1 MKLKDGEKMKKIC
14 LVLCV
19 CFLMVGCGKY
29 TVKDAEKDLEKKI
42 NKLEGYNLTGE
53 MEIINNDDVYKYD
66 VDVSYSKTDKFRVSL
81 KNKTNNHEQIILKN
95 SDGVYVLTPTLNK
108 SFKFQSD
115 WPYNNSQ
122 VYLLQT
128 LLSDIQND
136 SDKEFKETSDNYI
149 FTTKVNYPNNS
160 DLVKQ
165 KIYFDKKLSPTKVE
179 VLNEDDDALIKMTFK
194 KVDFK
199 AEFKDKY
206 FSLDENM
213 KVSKT
218 EETTNTVS
226 KIDEEIYP
234 MYIPENTKLADKEVV
249 DLDDGQRI
257 IMTFEGDNPFMLVQ
271 QTSSISDDLAIV
283 SVMGEPYQMATSV
296 AAVSDNMVS
305 WISNGIEYYVVADNM
320 SESELLSVAN
330 SISVLPVSK

>member
-1 MKLKDGEKMKKIC
+1 MKKIC
-14 LVLCV
+14 LFLCV
-19 CFLMVGCGKY
+19 CFLISGCGKY
-29 TVKDAEKDLEKKI
+29 TVKDAEKDLENKI
-42 NKLEGYNLTGE
+42 NKLNGYNLTGE

-66 VDVSYSKTDKFRVSL
+66 VDVSYSKSDKFRVSL

-95 SDGVYVLTPTLNK
+95 TEGVYVLTPTLNK

-136 SDKEFKETSDNYI
+136 SEKEFKETSDNYI
-149 FTTKVNYPNNS
+149 FTTGVNYPNNS
-160 DLVKQ
+160 NLVKQ
-165 KIYFDKKLSPTKVE
+165 KIYFDKKLNPTKVE
-179 VLNEDDDALIKMTFK
+179 VLNDNEDVLINMTFK
-194 KVDFK
+194 KVDLK
-199 AEFKDKY
+199 AEFKDNY
-206 FSLDENM
+206 FSLDNNM

-218 EETTNTVS
+218 DESVDMVS
-226 KIDEEIYP
+226 KIEEDVYP
-234 MYIPENTKLADKEVV
+234 MYIPENTKLTDKEVV
-249 DLDDGQRI
+249 ELDGGERV

-271 QTSSISDDLAIV
+271 QTASVSDDLAIV
-283 SVMGEPYQMATSV
+283 SVMGDPYQMATSV

-320 SESELLSVAN
+320 SENELLSVAN

>member
-1 MKLKDGEKMKKIC
+1 MS
-14 LVLCV
+14 V
-19 CFLMVGCGKY
+19 
-29 TVKDAEKDLEKKI
+29 
-42 NKLEGYNLTGE
+42 
-53 MEIINNDDVYKYD
+53 
-66 VDVSYSKTDKFRVSL
+66 R
-81 KNKTNNHEQIILKN
+81 
-95 SDGVYVLTPTLNK
+95 VLTPTLNK

-136 SDKEFKETSDNYI
+136 SDKEFKETKDNYI
-149 FTTKVNYPNNS
+149 FTTAVNYPNNS

-165 KIYFDKKLSPTKVE
+165 KIYFDKKLNPVKVE
-179 VLNEDDDALIKMTFK
+179 VLNENDDVLIKMTFK
-194 KVDFK
+194 KVDLK

-206 FSLDENM
+206 FSLDDNM
-213 KVSKT
+213 KVS
-218 EETTNTVS
+218 ETDNEVDVVS
-226 KIDEEIYP
+226 KIEDEIYP

-249 DLDDGQRI
+249 ELDDGERV

-271 QTSSISDDLAIV
+271 QTATVSDDLAIV

-296 AAVSDNMVS
+296 ASVSDNMVS

-320 SESELLSVAN
+320 SESELLSVA
-330 SISVLPVSK
+330 SSVSVLPVSK

>member
-1 MKLKDGEKMKKIC
+1 MVKKMKKIIFI
-14 LVLCV
+14 LCI
-19 CFLMVGCGKY
+19 CFLMAGCGKY

-42 NKLEGYNLTGE
+42 NNLDSYNLTGK

-66 VDVSYSKTDKFRVSL
+66 VDVSYSKSDKFRVSL

-136 SDKEFKETSDNYI
+136 SKKEFKETTQNYI
-149 FTTKVNYPNNS
+149 FTTDVNYPNNS

-165 KIYFDKKLSPTKVE
+165 KIYFDKKLNPDKVE
-179 VLNEDDDALIKMTFK
+179 VLNEDDDVLIKMTFD
-194 KVDFK
+194 KVDLK
-199 AEFKDKY
+199 AKFKDKY
-206 FSLDENM
+206 FSLDDNM
-213 KVSKT
+213 KTATTVD
-218 EETTNTVS
+218 ETKTVS

-234 MYIPENTKLADKEVV
+234 MYIPKNTKLTDKETVN
-249 DLDDGQRI
+249 LDNGQRV
-257 IMTFEGDNPFMLVQ
+257 IMTFEGDNPFMLVE
-271 QTSSISDDLAIV
+271 QTASVSDELAIV
-283 SVMGEPYQMATSV
+283 SVYGDPYQMAMGV

-305 WISNGIEYYVVADNM
+305 WVSNGIEYYVVADNM
-320 SESELLSVAN
+320 SESELMNVAN
-330 SISVLPVSK
+330 SVSVLPVSK

>member
-19 CFLMVGCGKY
+19 CFLLVGCGKY

-42 NKLEGYNLTGE
+42 NKLDGYNLTGE

-66 VDVSYSKTDKFRVSL
+66 VDVSYSKSDKFRVSL

-128 LLSDIQND
+128 LLSDIQSD

-165 KIYFDKKLSPTKVE
+165 KIYFDKKLNPTKVE
-179 VLNEDDDALIKMTFK
+179 VLNDDDDALIKMTFK
-194 KVDFK
+194 KVDLK

-218 EETTNTVS
+218 EGTTETVS

-249 DLDDGQRI
+249 DLDNGQRV
-257 IMTFEGDNPFMLVQ
+257 IMTFEGDNPFMLVE
-271 QTSSISDDLAIV
+271 QTVSVSDDLSIV
-283 SVMGEPYQMATSV
+283 SVMGEPYQMAASV

-305 WISNGIEYYVVADNM
+305 WISNGVEYYVVADNM

-330 SISVLPVSK
+330 SVSVLPVSK

>member
-1 MKLKDGEKMKKIC
+1 MKKIC
-14 LVLCV
+14 LFLCV
-19 CFLMVGCGKY
+19 CFLISGCGKY
-29 TVKDAEKDLEKKI
+29 TVKDAEKDLENKI
-42 NKLEGYNLTGE
+42 NKLNGYNLTGE

-66 VDVSYSKTDKFRVSL
+66 VDVSYSKSDKFRVSL

-95 SDGVYVLTPTLNK
+95 TEGVYVLTPTLNK

-136 SDKEFKETSDNYI
+136 SEKEFKETSDNYI
-149 FTTKVNYPNNS
+149 FTTGVNYPNNS

-165 KIYFDKKLSPTKVE
+165 KIYFDKKLNPTKVE
-179 VLNEDDDALIKMTFK
+179 VLNDNEDVLINMTFK
-194 KVDFK
+194 KVDLK
-199 AEFKDKY
+199 AEFKDNY
-206 FSLDENM
+206 FSLDNNM

-218 EETTNTVS
+218 DESVDTVS
-226 KIDEEIYP
+226 KIEEDVYP
-234 MYIPENTKLADKEVV
+234 MYIPENTKLTDKEVV
-249 DLDDGQRI
+249 ELDGGERV

-271 QTSSISDDLAIV
+271 QTASVSDDLAIV
-283 SVMGEPYQMATSV
+283 SVMGDPYQMATSV

-320 SESELLSVAN
+320 SENELLSVAN

>member
-14 LVLCV
+14 LILCV

-29 TVKDAEKDLEKKI
+29 TVNDAEKDLEKKI
-42 NKLEGYNLTGE
+42 NKLDGYNLTGE
-53 MEIINNDDVYKYD
+53 MEIINNDDVYTYD
-66 VDVSYSKTDKFRVSL
+66 VDASYSKTDKFRVSL

-136 SDKEFKETSDNYI
+136 SDKEFKETKDNYI
-149 FTTKVNYPNNS
+149 FTTSVNYPNNS
-160 DLVKQ
+160 DLVRQ
-165 KIYFDKKLSPTKVE
+165 KIYFDKKLNPTKVE
-179 VLNEDDDALIKMTFK
+179 VLNEEDEVLIKMTFK
-194 KVDFK
+194 KVDFN

-213 KVSKT
+213 SVAKT
-218 EETTNTVS
+218 EEGTETVS
-226 KIDEEIYP
+226 EIDEEIYP
-234 MYIPENTKLADKEVV
+234 MYIPENTSLADKETVS
-249 DLDDGQRI
+249 LDNGERV
-257 IMTFEGDNPFMLVQ
+257 IMTFEGDSPFMLVE
-271 QTSSISDDLAIV
+271 QTASVSDELAIV
-283 SVMGEPYQMATSV
+283 SVYGEPYQMATSV

-320 SESELLSVAN
+320 SESELLNVAN

>member
-1 MKLKDGEKMKKIC
+1 MKKIC

-19 CFLMVGCGKY
+19 CFLLVGCGKY

-42 NKLEGYNLTGE
+42 NKLDGYNLTGE

-66 VDVSYSKTDKFRVSL
+66 VDVSYSKSDKFRVSL

-128 LLSDIQND
+128 LLSDIQSD

-165 KIYFDKKLSPTKVE
+165 KIYFDKKLNPTKVE
-179 VLNEDDDALIKMTFK
+179 VLNDDDDALIKMTFK
-194 KVDFK
+194 KVDLK

-218 EETTNTVS
+218 EGTTETVS

-249 DLDDGQRI
+249 DLDNGQRV
-257 IMTFEGDNPFMLVQ
+257 IMTFEGDNPFMLVE
-271 QTSSISDDLAIV
+271 QTVSVSDDLSIV
-283 SVMGEPYQMATSV
+283 SVMGEPYQMAASV

-305 WISNGIEYYVVADNM
+305 WISNGVEYYVVADNM

-330 SISVLPVSK
+330 SVSVLPVSK

>member
-1 MKLKDGEKMKKIC
+1 MKKIC
-14 LVLCV
+14 LFLCV
-19 CFLMVGCGKY
+19 CFLISGCGKY
-29 TVKDAEKDLEKKI
+29 TVKDAEKDLENKI
-42 NKLEGYNLTGE
+42 NKLNGYNLTGE

-66 VDVSYSKTDKFRVSL
+66 VDVSYSKSDKFRVSL

-95 SDGVYVLTPTLNK
+95 TEGVYVLTPTLNK

-136 SDKEFKETSDNYI
+136 SEKEFKETSDNYI
-149 FTTKVNYPNNS
+149 FTTGVNYPNNS
-160 DLVKQ
+160 NLVKQ
-165 KIYFDKKLSPTKVE
+165 KIYFDKKLNPTKVE
-179 VLNEDDDALIKMTFK
+179 VLNDNEDVLINMTFK
-194 KVDFK
+194 KVDLK
-199 AEFKDKY
+199 AEFKDNY
-206 FSLDENM
+206 FSLDNNM

-218 EETTNTVS
+218 DESVDTVS
-226 KIDEEIYP
+226 KIEEDVYP
-234 MYIPENTKLADKEVV
+234 MYIPENTKLTDKEVV
-249 DLDDGQRI
+249 ELDGGERV

-271 QTSSISDDLAIV
+271 QTASVSDDLAIV
-283 SVMGEPYQMATSV
+283 SVMGDPYQMATSV

-320 SESELLSVAN
+320 NENELLSVAN

>member
-1 MKLKDGEKMKKIC
+1 MMKKIC
-14 LVLCV
+14 LILCV

-42 NKLEGYNLTGE
+42 NKLNGYNLTGE

-95 SDGVYVLTPTLNK
+95 NDGVYVLTPTLNK

-136 SDKEFKETSDNYI
+136 SDKEFKETGDNYI
-149 FTTKVNYPNNS
+149 FTTGVNYPNNS

-165 KIYFDKKLSPTKVE
+165 KIYFDKKLNPVKVE
-179 VLNEDDDALIKMTFK
+179 VLNENNDVLIKMTFK
-194 KVDFK
+194 KVDLK

-206 FSLDENM
+206 FSLDDNM
-213 KVSKT
+213 KVS
-218 EETTNTVS
+218 ETDNEVGTVS
-226 KIDEEIYP
+226 KIEDEIYP
-234 MYIPENTKLADKEVV
+234 MYIPENTKLTDKEVV
-249 DLDDGQRI
+249 ELDDGERV

-271 QTSSISDDLAIV
+271 QTASVSDDLAIV

-330 SISVLPVSK
+330 SVSVLPVSK

>member
-1 MKLKDGEKMKKIC
+1 
-14 LVLCV
+14 
-19 CFLMVGCGKY
+19 MVGCGKY
-29 TVKDAEKDLEKKI
+29 TVKDAQGDLEKKI
-42 NKLEGYNLTGE
+42 NKTDSYNLTGE

-136 SDKEFKETSDNYI
+136 ENKEFKETGQNYI
-149 FTTKVNYPNNS
+149 FTTSVNYPNNS

-165 KIYFDKKLSPTKVE
+165 KIYFDKKLNPTKVE
-179 VLNEDDDALIKMTFK
+179 VMNEDDDVLIKMTFK
-194 KVDFK
+194 KVDFDAK
-199 AEFKDKY
+199 FKDKY
-206 FSLDENM
+206 FSLDNNM
-213 KVSKT
+213 QTAKV
-218 EETTNTVS
+218 EEEVNTVS

-234 MYIPENTKLADKEVV
+234 MYIPENTKLSDKETVN
-249 DLDDGQRI
+249 LDDGQRI

-271 QTSSISDDLAIV
+271 QTASVSDDASIV
-283 SVMGEPYQMATSV
+283 SVLGDPVQLATGV

-305 WISNGIEYYVVADNM
+305 WIDNGIEYYVVADNM
-320 SESELLSVAN
+320 SESELLSVA
-330 SISVLPVSK
+330 SSVSVLPVSK

>member
-1 MKLKDGEKMKKIC
+1 MMKKIC
-14 LVLCV
+14 LILFV
-19 CFLMVGCGKY
+19 CILMVGCGKY
-29 TVKDAEKDLEKKI
+29 TVKDAQSDLEKKI
-42 NKLEGYNLTGE
+42 NKADSYNLTGE

-66 VDVSYSKTDKFRVSL
+66 VDVSYSKNDKFRVSL

-136 SDKEFKETSDNYI
+136 SKKEFKETSQNYI
-149 FTTKVNYPNNS
+149 FTTGVNYPNNS

-165 KIYFDKKLSPTKVE
+165 KIYFDKKLNPTKVE
-179 VLNEDDDALIKMTFK
+179 VMNEEDDVLIKMTFN
-194 KVDFK
+194 KVDFD
-199 AEFKDKY
+199 ASFKDNY
-206 FSLDENM
+206 FSLDNNM

-218 EETTNTVS
+218 DSETSTVS
-226 KIDEEIYP
+226 EIQSEIYP
-234 MYIPENTKLADKEVV
+234 MYIPENTKLTDKEVI
-249 DLDDGQRI
+249 DLDGGERI

-271 QTSSISDDLAIV
+271 QTASVSDDSAIV
-283 SVMGEPYQMATSV
+283 SVLGDPIQMATSV

-305 WISNGIEYYVVADNM
+305 WIDNGIEYYVVADNM

-330 SISVLPVSK
+330 SVSVLPVSK

>member
-1 MKLKDGEKMKKIC
+1 M
-14 LVLCV
+14 
-19 CFLMVGCGKY
+19 
-29 TVKDAEKDLEKKI
+29 KDAEKDLEKKI
-42 NKLEGYNLTGE
+42 NKLDAYNLTGE

-66 VDVSYSKTDKFRVSL
+66 VDASYSKSDMFRVSL

-128 LLSDIQND
+128 LLSDIQ
-136 SDKEFKETSDNYI
+136 SDENKEFKETSDNYI
-149 FTTKVNYPNNS
+149 FTTSVNYPNNS
-160 DLVKQ
+160 DLVRQ
-165 KIYFDKKLSPTKVE
+165 KIYFDKKLNPTKVE
-179 VLNEDDDALIKMTFK
+179 VLNEDDDVLIKMTFN
-194 KVDFK
+194 KVDLNAK
-199 AEFKDKY
+199 FKDKY
-206 FSLDENM
+206 FSLNENM

-218 EETTNTVS
+218 EDSFEPVS

-234 MYIPENTKLADKEVV
+234 MYIPENTSLTAKETVS
-249 DLDDGQRI
+249 LDNGERV
-257 IMTFEGDNPFMLVQ
+257 IMTFEGDNPFMFVQ
-271 QTSSISDDLAIV
+271 QTASLSDEETIL
-283 SVMGEPYQMATSV
+283 SVMGEPCQMATGV

-320 SESELLSVAN
+320 SESELLNVAN
-330 SISVLPVSK
+330 SVSVLPVSK